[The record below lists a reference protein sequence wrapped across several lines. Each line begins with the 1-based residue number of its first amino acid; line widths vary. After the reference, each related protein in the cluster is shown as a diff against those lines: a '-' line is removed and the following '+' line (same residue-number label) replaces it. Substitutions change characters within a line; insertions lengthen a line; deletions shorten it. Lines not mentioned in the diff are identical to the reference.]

1 MEFFAGI
8 LKVAF
13 IMVIP
18 LILKSMSDK
27 EKINRERKNNRGYY
41 ENQIPKRNIQH
52 DTQTIHE
59 EYIEMNEIEYIDF
72 ANEEYSEAIQKTETY
87 VEEIKKKDKEK
98 LEKKIDDII
107 KQNEINDKPV
117 FTIDFNSDDIVKG
130 IIMSEILS
138 KPKSLR

>member
-1 MEFFAGI
+1 MF
-8 LKVAF
+8 
-13 IMVIP
+13 
-18 LILKSMSDK
+18 DK

-41 ENQIPKRNIQH
+41 ENQMPKRNIQY
-52 DTQTIHE
+52 DTQPIHE

-72 ANEEYSEAIQKTETY
+72 ANEEYSEAIQKAETY

-98 LEKKIDDII
+98 IDNKTDDII
-107 KQNEINDKPV
+107 KRNEINDQPI
-117 FTIDFNSDDIVKG
+117 FTIDFSSDDIVKG